1 MAKKK
6 IAEQEPVMAIEGGLG
21 VAPAKA
27 PIEKARAPRASA
39 KAVTHKHKKATI
51 AAAPAE
57 PVAVSAAPVAEP
69 TYEEV
74 AKLAYSYWEA
84 RGYQGGSQQDDWFRA
99 LTELRNRS

>member
-1 MAKKK
+1 MANKKN
-6 IAEQEPVMAIEGGLG
+6 AEQEPVLSVEGGLG

-27 PIEKARAPRASA
+27 PIKARAPRPSA

-57 PVAVSAAPVAEP
+57 PVALSAAPVAEP

-84 RGYQGGSQQDDWFRA
+84 RGYQGGSQEDDWFRA
-99 LTELRNRS
+99 MYELRNR